1 MDTLRAGNTKQIG
14 KWDLSRWKISSINK
28 NNKSFEGMLEKYLT
42 KKKNNSVLRPKNIGI
57 NWELQKCR

>member
-14 KWDLSRWKISSINK
+14 RWDLSRWKISSINK

-42 KKKNNSVLRPKNIGI
+42 KKKIICLKAKKHRDKLRTTKM
-57 NWELQKCR
+57 